1 MLKSVCEAKTK
12 YTQNYSGGLS
22 LVVQWLGLSVSPA
35 GGVTSIPGQ
44 RTKALPATRPGQK
57 KERKERKNMTVE
69 SALKVKALVA
79 QSYLTLQLHGL

>member
-1 MLKSVCEAKTK
+1 M
-12 YTQNYSGGLS
+12 
-22 LVVQWLGLSVSPA
+22 VQWLGLSVSPE

-44 RTKALPATRPGQK
+44 RTKALPAMRYGKK

>member
-1 MLKSVCEAKTK
+1 MQRNLKKNKNKKICAGNT
-12 YTQNYSGGLS
+12 

-44 RTKALPATRPGQK
+44 RTKALPATRHGQK